1 MTNDIDD
8 NQSMPAMVIA
18 DEVSTEGTV
27 ARDEGDKRS
36 RREVTRLREQLRSA
50 QAEHDAA
57 LTTIRAQSRDR
68 LLRSELRSEAVRAG
82 IVDLDGLQLADTS
95 AITFSDDGAIDG
107 AEAVINGL
115 KLSKPYLFA
124 ASKDKANVGATT
136 SLVARV
142 PLPAKPE
149 LVDARSLTR
158 EQWQTERA
166 RLLSRRS

>member
-1 MTNDIDD
+1 MSNNSDD
-8 NQSMPAMVIA
+8 NEAVPTMAIA
-18 DEVSTEGTV
+18 DEVSTEETV
-27 ARDEGDKRS
+27 VREEGDKRT

-68 LLRSELRSEAVRAG
+68 LLRAELRSEAIRAG
-82 IVDLDGLQLADTS
+82 IVDLDGLKLADTS

-107 AEAVINGL
+107 AETVINSL
-115 KLSKPYLFA
+115 RVSKPYLFA
-124 ASKDKANVGATT
+124 GSKDKATVGATT
-136 SLVARV
+136 SPIARA
-142 PLPAKPE
+142 PLPAAPE

-166 RLLSRRS
+166 RLLSRRP